1 MVDEVNLKKLV
12 GKSHVQEVIYDI
24 LKEINIE
31 ISIIDLQGNIL
42 LGTSKREGDIEF
54 PININEKI
62 AGFVIGE
69 SKAAMIA
76 KLLSYLGNSEFDK
89 KMLIKETLNK
99 YREINLL
106 YNLSEKMGSTIE
118 AREISKIALE
128 EATRLINST
137 KAEISV
143 FSKDRKRLEKV
154 VELNKHSST
163 INDEAL
169 SNYINTVLDE
179 GTGQIINCIENN
191 SSESMLCTPLK
202 VKDKTLGVISI
213 SNSNNTIYD
222 SEDLKLLNAIATQA
236 AIALDNTNLYESIR
250 DTFLQTIEALIE
262 IIEKKDSYTA
272 GHARRVAV
280 YSISIGEELGLNRSE
295 LTKVRLAALLH
306 DIGKIGIQDKILL
319 KNSRLT
325 GEEYEV
331 IKKHPVYG
339 AEILENIDQLKD
351 IVPSVRGHHERY
363 DGKGYPDGKKGDE
376 IPLIARIIAVADAF
390 DAMTSH
396 RPYIS
401 NKEKEQALNEIYK
414 NINTQFDP
422 VVVEA
427 FLKRAK
433 VLQQS

>member
-1 MVDEVNLKKLV
+1 MVNEVNLKKLV
-12 GKSHVQEVIYDI
+12 GKSDVKEIVYNI
-24 LKEINIE
+24 LREINIE
-31 ISIIDLQGNIL
+31 ISVLDLQGNII
-42 LGTSKREGDIEF
+42 LGTSKKDEDIEF
-54 PININEKI
+54 PININEKV
-62 AGFVIGE
+62 AGFVMGE
-69 SKAAMIA
+69 SKAAIIA
-76 KLLSYLGNSEFDK
+76 KLLSYIGNSEFNK

-106 YNLSEKMGSTIE
+106 YNLSEKMASTIE
-118 AREISKIALE
+118 AKEISKIALE

-137 KAEISV
+137 KAEIAV

-154 VELNKHSST
+154 VELNKHNST
-163 INDEAL
+163 INEVGL
-169 SNYINTVLDE
+169 NNYVNTVLDE
-179 GTGQIINCIENN
+179 GVGQIINYLDDG
-191 SSESMLCTPLK
+191 SESMVCTPLK

-213 SNSNNTIYD
+213 SNSNNIIYD

-236 AIALDNTNLYESIR
+236 AIALDNTNLYDSIR

-262 IIEKKDSYTA
+262 TIEKKDSYTA

-295 LTKVRLAALLH
+295 ITQVRLAALLH

-331 IKKHPVYG
+331 IKKHPVFG

-351 IVPSVRGHHERY
+351 VVPSVRGHHERY
-363 DGKGYPDGKKGDE
+363 DGKGYPDGKKGTE

-427 FLKRAK
+427 FLKRVK
-433 VLQQS
+433 V

>member
-1 MVDEVNLKKLV
+1 MNEVNLKKLV
-12 GKSHVQEVIYDI
+12 GKSDVKEIVYNI
-24 LKEINIE
+24 LREINIE
-31 ISIIDLQGNIL
+31 ISVLDLQGNII
-42 LGTSKREGDIEF
+42 LGTSKKDEDIEF
-54 PININEKI
+54 PININEKV
-62 AGFVIGE
+62 AGFVMGE
-69 SKAAMIA
+69 SKAAIIA
-76 KLLSYLGNSEFDK
+76 KLLSYIGNSEFNK

-106 YNLSEKMGSTIE
+106 YNLSEKMASTIE
-118 AREISKIALE
+118 AKEISKIALE

-137 KAEISV
+137 KAEIAV

-154 VELNKHSST
+154 VELNKHNST
-163 INDEAL
+163 INEVGL
-169 SNYINTVLDE
+169 NNYVNTVLDE
-179 GTGQIINCIENN
+179 GVGQIINYLDDG
-191 SSESMLCTPLK
+191 SESMVCTPLK

-213 SNSNNTIYD
+213 SNSNNIIYD

-236 AIALDNTNLYESIR
+236 AIALDNTNLYDSIR

-262 IIEKKDSYTA
+262 TIEKKDSYTA

-295 LTKVRLAALLH
+295 ITQVRLAALLH

-331 IKKHPVYG
+331 IKKHPVFG

-351 IVPSVRGHHERY
+351 VVPSVRGHHERY
-363 DGKGYPDGKKGDE
+363 DGKGYPDGKKGTE

-427 FLKRAK
+427 FLKRVK
-433 VLQQS
+433 V

>member
-31 ISIIDLQGNIL
+31 ISIIDLHGNIL

-106 YNLSEKMGSTIE
+106 YNLSEKMGSTFE
-118 AREISKIALE
+118 AKEISKIALE

-163 INDEAL
+163 INEEVF
-169 SNYINTVLDE
+169 SNYVNTVLDE
-179 GTGQIINCIENN
+179 GTGQIINCLENG
-191 SSESMLCTPLK
+191 SESMVCTPLK

-213 SNSNNTIYD
+213 SNSNNIIYD

-236 AIALDNTNLYESIR
+236 AIALDNTNLYDSIR

-262 IIEKKDSYTA
+262 TIEKKDSYTA

-280 YSISIGEELGLNRSE
+280 YSISIGKSL
-295 LTKVRLAALLH
+295 
-306 DIGKIGIQDKILL
+306 D
-319 KNSRLT
+319 
-325 GEEYEV
+325 
-331 IKKHPVYG
+331 
-339 AEILENIDQLKD
+339 
-351 IVPSVRGHHERY
+351 
-363 DGKGYPDGKKGDE
+363 
-376 IPLIARIIAVADAF
+376 
-390 DAMTSH
+390 
-396 RPYIS
+396 
-401 NKEKEQALNEIYK
+401 
-414 NINTQFDP
+414 
-422 VVVEA
+422 
-427 FLKRAK
+427 
-433 VLQQS
+433 

>member
-1 MVDEVNLKKLV
+1 MEEVNLKKLV
-12 GKSHVQEVIYDI
+12 GKSDVKEIINDI

-31 ISIIDLQGNIL
+31 ISIMDLQGNIL
-42 LGTSKREGDIEF
+42 QGTSKREGDIEF

-69 SKAAMIA
+69 SKAAIIS

-106 YNLSEKMGSTIE
+106 YNLSEKMGSTFE
-118 AREISKIALE
+118 AKEISQIALE

-169 SNYINTVLDE
+169 NNYINTVLDE
-179 GTGQIINCIENN
+179 GTGQIINCLENN
-191 SSESMLCTPLK
+191 SSESMVCTPLK

-213 SNSNNTIYD
+213 SNSNNIIYD

-262 IIEKKDSYTA
+262 TIEKKDSYTA

-433 VLQQS
+433 VLQQN